1 MAWCFLNNTETWKY
15 FRSQKKKKK
24 NQQAVFRM
32 EVPFQLNKL
41 CAAPVKPVVSPGA
54 VQEP

>member
-1 MAWCFLNNTETWKY
+1 MVLFKQYRDLKILP
-15 FRSQKKKKK
+15 FSKKKIK

-41 CAAPVKPVVSPGA
+41 CAVPVKPVVSPGA

>member
-1 MAWCFLNNTETWKY
+1 MVLFKQYRDLKILP
-15 FRSQKKKKK
+15 FSKKKKKK

-41 CAAPVKPVVSPGA
+41 CAVPVKPVVSPGA

>member
-1 MAWCFLNNTETWKY
+1 MVLFKQYRDLKILP
-15 FRSQKKKKK
+15 FSKKKK